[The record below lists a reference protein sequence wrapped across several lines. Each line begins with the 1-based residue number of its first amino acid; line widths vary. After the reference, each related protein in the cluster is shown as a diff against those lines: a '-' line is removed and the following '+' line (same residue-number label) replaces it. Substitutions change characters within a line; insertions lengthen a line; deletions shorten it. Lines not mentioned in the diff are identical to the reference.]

1 MGSVCTYDSN
11 VREVD
16 VLAAGCSWEGTVP
29 PPRRGTGDLH
39 FCTAPKTPSPEI
51 ALYSKIAHTAAHPLV
66 EGFRSDFPSF
76 AGFSFA
82 VVEKQKLKTLLLR
95 WQMAFGGHF
104 FLEGKNVCPFYDFI
118 CMVTLQCGWSRDAE
132 LIMPASSNQVVYR
145 KKVPKITGIFF
156 FSSWG
161 LFSHIEAKYVWTQL
175 FRLLLQ
181 LEAG

>member
-16 VLAAGCSWEGTVP
+16 VLAAGCSWEGAVP
-29 PPRRGTGDLH
+29 PPPGEERAI
-39 FCTAPKTPSPEI
+39 CTSAQPQRPPSPEI
-51 ALYSKIAHTAAHPLV
+51 ALYSKIAHPAAHPLV
-66 EGFRSDFPSF
+66 EGFRSDFPSS

-132 LIMPASSNQVVYR
+132 LITPASSNQVLYR
-145 KKVPKITGIFF
+145 KKVPKIRGIFF
-156 FSSWG
+156 F
-161 LFSHIEAKYVWTQL
+161 FMRTVQSHRNKVCLNTTI
-175 FRLLLQ
+175 
-181 LEAG
+181 